1 MPGLLQGM
9 GVLENATARMSDLMM
24 QKRCQHREEVIAFLR
39 WHLAGHRWQLT
50 LPSSGRGQET
60 YIARSNS
67 DSYFVKVGAH
77 LPRYQV
83 MASLGLTPVVIVSGH
98 LADGTSVLVQ
108 PHIQGRNPSWH
119 DFRHFLPRVAAVV
132 NQMHG
137 SPALRSI
144 LPAALSESY
153 KDVGLAAARRV
164 QRKWELHRAQVPM
177 VANYVDEALAHLKQ
191 EIQGFVG
198 SGLVASHNDI
208 CNGNWLVAL
217 DGKVYLVD
225 LEAMSLDDPAHDMGS
240 LLWWYYPP
248 ELRPGFLE
256 SAGYQYDE
264 AFQNR
269 MRVRMALHCLDI
281 LLPRVGSFDRFH
293 ADLFAEELADFRAVV
308 EERENPQ
315 GYDD

>member
-1 MPGLLQGM
+1 LHK
-9 GVLENATARMSDLMM
+9 M
-24 QKRCQHREEVIAFLR
+24 QKRHQHHQQVIAFLQDHLTGDR
-39 WHLAGHRWQLT
+39 WELT

-60 YIARSNS
+60 YIAHSNGE
-67 DSYFVKVGAH
+67 SYFIKVGAH

-83 MASLGLTPVVIVSGH
+83 MASLDLTPAVIASGY
-98 LADGTSVLVQ
+98 LADGTSILVQ
-108 PHIQGRNPSWH
+108 PYIEGRNPSWH
-119 DFRHFLPRVAAVV
+119 DFRQFLPRIAAVV
-132 NQMHG
+132 NRTHG

-144 LPAALSESY
+144 LPPALSETY
-153 KDVGLAAARRV
+153 KDVGLAAARRI
-164 QRKWELHRAQVPM
+164 QQKWEQYRPQVPM
-177 VANYVDEALAHLKQ
+177 VANEVDEALAHLKQ

-208 CNGNWLVAL
+208 CNSNWLIAL

-225 LEAMSLDDPAHDMGS
+225 LEAMSMDDPAHDMGS

-248 ELRPGFLE
+248 QLRPGFLE
-256 SAGYQYDE
+256 SAGYQYDG

-293 ADLFAEELADFRAVV
+293 ADTFAEELIDFRAVV
-308 EERENPQ
+308 AGRENPQ

>member
-1 MPGLLQGM
+1 
-9 GVLENATARMSDLMM
+9 MM
-24 QKRCQHREEVIAFLR
+24 QKRCQHREEVLVFLR
-39 WHLAGHRWQLT
+39 DHLTGHRWTLA

-60 YIARSNS
+60 YIAQSNG
-67 DSYFVKVGAH
+67 DSYFIKLGAH

-83 MASLGLTPVVIVSGH
+83 MASLDLTPAMIVSGY
-98 LADGTSVLVQ
+98 LADGTSILVQ
-108 PHIQGRNPSWH
+108 PYIEGRNPSWQ
-119 DFRHFLPRVAAVV
+119 DFRQFLPRIAASV
-132 NQMHG
+132 NKTHG
-137 SPALRSI
+137 SQALRSI
-144 LPAALSESY
+144 LPTALSEAY
-153 KDVGLAAARRV
+153 KDVGLAAVRRI
-164 QRKWELHRAQVPM
+164 QQKWELHRAQVPK
-177 VANYVDEALAHLKQ
+177 VANDVDEALAHLKQ

-208 CNGNWLVAL
+208 CNGNWLIAA

-256 SAGYQYDE
+256 SAGYPYNE
-264 AFQNR
+264 AFRKR

-293 ADLFAEELADFRAVV
+293 ADTIAEDLVDFRAVV
-308 EERENPQ
+308 AGRENPQ
-315 GYDD
+315 GYGD

>member
-1 MPGLLQGM
+1 MLPSGF
-9 GVLENATARMSDLMM
+9 ATKDGGTIGAETRLIM
-24 QKRCQHREEVIAFLR
+24 QKRLQHRQEVIAFLQN
-39 WHLAGHRWQLT
+39 HLTGHRWELS

-60 YIARSNS
+60 YIAKSNG
-67 DSYFVKVGAH
+67 DSYFIKVGAH
-77 LPRYQV
+77 IPRYQV
-83 MASLGLTPVVIVSGH
+83 MGSQDLTPAMIVSGH
-98 LADGTSVLVQ
+98 LADGTSILVQ
-108 PHIQGRNPSWH
+108 PHIEGRNPSWQ
-119 DFRHFLPRVAAVV
+119 DFRHFLPRIAAVV
-132 NQMHG
+132 NKTHH
-137 SPALRSI
+137 SPALKST
-144 LPAALSESY
+144 LPTALSDAY
-153 KDVGLAAARRV
+153 KGVGLAAVRRI
-164 QRKWELHRAQVPM
+164 QQKWQLHRAQVPM

-191 EIQGFVG
+191 EILGFVG

-208 CNGNWLVAL
+208 CNGNWLIAL

-281 LLPRVGSFDRFH
+281 LLPRIGSFDRFH
-293 ADLFAEELADFRAVV
+293 ADLFAEGLVDFRAVV
-308 EERENPQ
+308 AGRENPQ